1 MTDRA
6 EPTLV
11 SILAERAAREPER
24 VFCTVVSRGRE
35 VELRYHELASAGLR
49 FAALFAQRGAR
60 VGDTVSVVLHTGP
73 EQVLAF
79 LGALLGG
86 FVPSF
91 AAPLGDRQD
100 PAHYW
105 EQLRLQLHRLRRGLV
120 IVEPGLD
127 ERLRGECGAL
137 DVSVVPVASVA
148 DLPPLEGA
156 TATQYAPLGTDV
168 ALLQHSSG
176 TTGSRKGVALS
187 HRAVLEQADSYARA
201 IALTPNDVIV
211 SWLPLYHDMGL
222 ISSFLLPLVTGAQLV
237 LLDPFEWVAAPWT
250 LLERIERHQ
259 GTLSWL
265 PNFAFHLLAR
275 ARAPQRALPRL
286 TSMRAFI
293 NCSEPCKPEAFEV
306 FLERFAEAG
315 VTRDKLQVCYAMAEA
330 VFAVTQTAMGEP
342 VVPLAASRSALQR
355 GAFATPTAGDLTY
368 LVPVGRPIDRVAVRI
383 AGEHG
388 PVPDGQVGEVQV
400 QASFAFSG
408 YFEEPALTAK
418 AMCGPYYRTG
428 DLGLVHEGALYITG
442 RLKDV
447 IIVNGRNFYAH
458 DIEAVVTEVA
468 GVKAG
473 RVVAVGLPTPL
484 GSEAACV
491 LAESEAPPA
500 EYGELSRRIK
510 EAVLA
515 HLGLV
520 LSRAVVVPPK
530 SLIKTTSGK
539 VSRAEN
545 RERLLSHMHPEAT

>member
-1 MTDRA
+1 MSA
-6 EPTLV
+6 AGPTLV
-11 SILAERAAREPER
+11 SVLTERAAREPER
-24 VFCTVVSRGRE
+24 VFCTVVAGGRE
-35 VELRYHELASAGLR
+35 TELTYGEILSSGCR
-49 FAALFAQRGAR
+49 FAALYAERGAS
-60 VGDTVSVVLHTGP
+60 VGDTVGIVLHTGP
-73 EQVLAF
+73 AQVLAF
-79 LGALLGG
+79 LGAILGG

-100 PAHYW
+100 PVHYW
-105 EQLRLQLHRLRRGLV
+105 TQLRLQLHRLRRGLLLV
-120 IVEPGLD
+120 DPALAEHI
-127 ERLRGECGAL
+127 RRECGEL
-137 DVSVVPVASVA
+137 DVPLVTLASLD
-148 DLPPLEGA
+148 DLPTSGCAVRSPR
-156 TATQYAPLGTDV
+156 PDDI

-176 TTGSRKGVALS
+176 TTGSLKGVALG
-187 HRAVLEQADSYARA
+187 HRAVLEQTESYQRSL
-201 IALTPNDVIV
+201 ALRPDDVIV

-222 ISSFLLPLVTGAQLV
+222 ISSFVLPLVTGVRLV

-250 LLERIERHQ
+250 LLERIEQHR
-259 GTLSWL
+259 GTLTWL

-275 ARAPQRALPRL
+275 ASQTRPRLPRL
-286 TSMRAFI
+286 SSMRAFI

-330 VFAVTQTAMGEP
+330 VFAVTQTALGEP
-342 VVPLAASRSALQR
+342 VVPLAASRAGLQLGR
-355 GAFATPTAGDLTY
+355 LAPPAADDLTY
-368 LVPVGRPIDRVAVRI
+368 LVPVGRPIERVSVRI
-383 AGEHG
+383 ADEHG

-408 YFEEPALTAK
+408 YFDEPELTA
-418 AMCGPYYRTG
+418 AATCGPYYRTG
-428 DLGLVHEGALYITG
+428 DLGFMYEGALYITG

-447 IIVNGRNFYAH
+447 LIVNGRNFYAH
-458 DIEAVVTEVA
+458 DIEAIVTEVA

-500 EYGELSRRIK
+500 EYGELGRRIK
-510 EAVLA
+510 AAVLA

-520 LSRAVVVPPK
+520 LSRVVVVPPR

-539 VSRAEN
+539 VSRSAN
-545 RERLLSHMHPEAT
+545 RERLLSHMPMETK